1 MGLSSQTLADTRV
14 YAQDTQ
20 PTDERDGIIW
30 VDTSVSPRDTF
41 VYSSASNSWELISP
55 ETWDIQNTA
64 PNSPSDGDGWID
76 TSVNPPKVNVYNA
89 SDATWR
95 PYATENQLNNHIT
108 NFNNHTAA
116 TEPHHTRPTTT
127 QNALSTTGYE
137 LPVTHVNSGGLA
149 SGVPADSYDGSTTT
163 YAVLDSG
170 SNGFIDYDVG
180 GIADGIRVNS
190 GGGATIDIINLG
202 DNSVLESWNHNGN
215 GWESRIFRTTNS
227 NIRLQVNDTTNFRA
241 NEVEFNVE
249 NPHSHSI

>member
-1 MGLSSQTLADTRV
+1 MGLNSQTLADTRV

-41 VYSSASNSWELISP
+41 VFSSASNSWENISP
-55 ETWDIQNTA
+55 SNVHQQDTEPTNPKNGDLWVDTNRSRRFISVWDASIPQWHPVTRR
-64 PNSPSDGDGWID
+64 NSSEVQSAMSSH
-76 TSVNPPKVNVYNA
+76 T
-89 SDATWR
+89 SDAN
-95 PYATENQLNNHIT
+95 A
-108 NFNNHTAA
+108 
-116 TEPHHTRPTTT
+116 HHAPPTTT

-137 LPVTHVNSGGLA
+137 LPVTHVNSGGLS
-149 SGVPADSYDGSTTT
+149 SGVPADSYDANTTT
-163 YAVLDSG
+163 YAALASG

-215 GWESRIFRTTNS
+215 GWESRIFRTTNA